1 MKSDLVAL
9 PNRLVLCSLSPRPL
23 RRRSRFPGVSAPS
36 SLSLE
41 LVRGRVRLGGL
52 GERWLVLLSSCVSL
66 TTVLLLWEDVECPV
80 LVRPLV
86 LVIEVEEIALFLYF
100 TVQVWVLLYLTASV
114 SNVT

>member
-1 MKSDLVAL
+1 MKSDLVAR
-9 PNRLVLCSLSPRPL
+9 PSRRVPCSLSPRPR
-23 RRRSRFPGVSAPS
+23 RRRSRFPGVSELS
-36 SLSLE
+36 TLSLE
-41 LVRGRVRLGGL
+41 LARGRVRLWGL
-52 GERWLVLLSSCVSL
+52 GERWSVLLSSCVCL